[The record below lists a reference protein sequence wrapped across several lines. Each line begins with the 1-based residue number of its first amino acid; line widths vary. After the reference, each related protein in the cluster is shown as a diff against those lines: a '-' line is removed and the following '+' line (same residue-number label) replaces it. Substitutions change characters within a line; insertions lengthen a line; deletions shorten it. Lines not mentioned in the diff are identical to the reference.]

1 MKILLTGC
9 AGFIGFHVAK
19 HLAQAAHELIV
30 IDSINDYYDVALK
43 FARLAELGIIPDILE
58 PEKTVVSTRYPS
70 LRFHKLDM
78 SDMDFLRQIFDEEKP
93 EIICHLAAQPGV
105 RCSIEHPELYLQNNV
120 VAFFNLLECCRH
132 HAIQH
137 LIYASSSSVY
147 GANAQVPFSP
157 EQRTDTPASFY
168 AATKKTD
175 EIFAAAYSRLYRIPT
190 TALRFF
196 TVYGPWGRP
205 DMAPFKFT
213 RAILEGKPLDLYNN
227 GDQERDFT
235 YIDDIASGV
244 MRVIEKGFLSQDGG
258 NFQNIYNIGGAHP
271 VKLMDFIDILE
282 KTIGKKAKIHPMPMQ
297 SGDVPRTWADTES
310 LKRDYGASPKISI
323 EEGIPRF
330 IQWYGSY
337 YANGK

>member
-19 HLAQAAHELIV
+19 CLAEAAYELIM
-30 IDSINDYYDVALK
+30 IDCINDYYDVALK
-43 FARLAELGIIPDILE
+43 FARLTELDIVPDILE
-58 PEKTVVSTRYPS
+58 PEKTVTSTRYPS
-70 LRFHKLDM
+70 LRFRKLDM
-78 SDMDFLRQIFDEEKP
+78 SDMDSLRQIFDEEKP

-120 VAFFNLLECCRH
+120 IAFFNLLECCRH
-132 HAIQH
+132 YAVQH

-244 MRVIEKGFLSQDGG
+244 VRVIEKGFLLRNNG
-258 NFQNIYNIGGAHP
+258 NFQNIYNIGGSHP
-271 VKLMDFIDILE
+271 VKLLDFIAILE
-282 KTIGKKAKIHPMPMQ
+282 NAIGRQAKLHMMPMQ
-297 SGDVPRTWADTES
+297 SGDVPCTWADTKSFE
-310 LKRDYGASPKISI
+310 RDYGISPRIPVT
-323 EEGIPRF
+323 EGVPRF
-330 IQWYGSY
+330 VQWYRSF
-337 YANGK
+337 YAK

>member
-1 MKILLTGC
+1 MKILLTGS
-9 AGFIGFHVAK
+9 AGFIGFHVAGR
-19 HLAQAAHELIV
+19 LAEAAHELITL
-30 IDSINDYYDVALK
+30 DSINDYYDVALK
-43 FARLAELGIIPDILE
+43 SARLAELGIIPDILE
-58 PEKTVVSTRYPS
+58 PEKTVTSTRYPS
-70 LRFHKLDM
+70 LRFRKLDM
-78 SDMDFLRQIFDEEKP
+78 SDMDSLRQIFDEEKP

-132 HAIQH
+132 HAVQH

-147 GANAQVPFSP
+147 GANAQVPFAP

-213 RAILEGKPLDLYNN
+213 RAILEGKLLDLYNN

-235 YIDDIASGV
+235 YIDDIVSGI
-244 MRVIEKGFLSQDGG
+244 MNVIEKGFLSKKDG
-258 NFQNIYNIGGAHP
+258 NFQNIYNIGGSHP

-282 KTIGKKAKIHPMPMQ
+282 KTIGKRAKLHLMPMQ
-297 SGDVPRTWADTES
+297 PGDVQRTWADTTS
-310 LKRDYGASPKISI
+310 LERDYGITTKTPVAI
-323 EEGIPRF
+323 GIPQF
-330 IQWYGSY
+330 VHWYRSF
-337 YANGK
+337 YAK

>member
-1 MKILLTGC
+1 MAPPPLC
-9 AGFIGFHVAK
+9 WF
-19 HLAQAAHELIV
+19 
-30 IDSINDYYDVALK
+30 
-43 FARLAELGIIPDILE
+43 
-58 PEKTVVSTRYPS
+58 VSTRYPS

-168 AATKKTD
+168 AATKKND

-213 RAILEGKPLDLYNN
+213 RAILEGKPLVLTFSEFEILYLLARRPGWVYTRGQIVNEVK
-227 GDQERDFT
+227 GDDYPVTERA
-235 YIDDIASGV
+235 IDVQMVSL
-244 MRVIEKGFLSQDGG
+244 RR
-258 NFQNIYNIGGAHP
+258 
-271 VKLMDFIDILE
+271 KLGE
-282 KTIGKKAKIHPMPMQ
+282 
-297 SGDVPRTWADTES
+297 
-310 LKRDYGASPKISI
+310 
-323 EEGIPRF
+323 
-330 IQWYGSY
+330 YGSLIETVRGVGY
-337 YANGK
+337 RFVQE